1 MFKYVQD
8 YWAPQNLQGIAL
20 TQDKVGAGNLNL
32 NGTYSV
38 PTNTTVNLFNI
49 GFISTVSL
57 TSANNLSGANFTIT
71 GQQNNTVISET
82 LTGPNNSTVETTQ
95 TFDII
100 QTVSVDISVTGIS
113 VGTGLNGFFP
123 FYYIPATGA
132 DTFALSSSF
141 SPYALSFVTTS
152 FDGVTYEIY
161 QSLGDLRNNSQT
173 YEALILNGYL
183 TPKGGPHIGV
193 SQILQFTDVC
203 SNVLVKVT
211 PTDETSTLYTQFLQL

>member
-1 MFKYVQD
+1 MFRYVQD

-38 PTNTTVNLFNI
+38 PTNTTVDLFTK

-57 TSANNLSGANFTIT
+57 TSTNDLSAASFVIS
-71 GQQNNTVISET
+71 GQQNNTIVTET
-82 LTGPNNSTVETTQ
+82 LVGPNNSTVETVQ

-100 QTVSVDISVTGIS
+100 SSVSVSVSVTGIS
-113 VGTGLNGFFP
+113 VGTGVTGFFP

-132 DTFALSSSF
+132 DSFALSSSF

-152 FDGVTYEIY
+152 TDGVTYEIF
-161 QSLGDLRNNSQT
+161 QSLGDLRNNGQT

-183 TPKGGPHIGV
+183 TPKGGPHINV